1 MARLDDT
8 GSVTVTLS
16 DRRATSSLTG
26 KPISADQLEH
36 LARARELAV
45 VARRER
51 QLTRM
56 ESKVAELRAFLD
68 LGERVADA
76 SLTQALDRWAK
87 ALCDLEDKHRAKLQ
101 NTVERQNAILLD
113 LQTDLRRLSP
123 RAAPGS
129 VVSSVAPTR
138 PPRAM

>member
-45 VARRER
+45 IARRER

-56 ESKVAELRAFLD
+56 ESKVAELREFL
-68 LGERVADA
+68 GIGQR
-76 SLTQALDRWAK
+76 T
-87 ALCDLEDKHRAKLQ
+87 
-101 NTVERQNAILLD
+101 
-113 LQTDLRRLSP
+113 TDTSHFSH
-123 RAAPGS
+123 G
-129 VVSSVAPTR
+129 
-138 PPRAM
+138 